1 MTEIKSC
8 ISCVHCHKAYGDYW
22 CMKYKIDTID
32 YVTGKTDWDAKRCSQ
47 RRKSGDQCGP
57 DAIGWEEKPP
67 EKKMSMWKVFRDFTK
82 EMFGF

>member
-32 YVTGKTDWDAKRCSQ
+32 YVTGKTDWMQNDALKGENLEISVVLMQSVGKKNHPKR
-47 RRKSGDQCGP
+47 K
-57 DAIGWEEKPP
+57 
-67 EKKMSMWKVFRDFTK
+67 
-82 EMFGF
+82 